1 MKRCALATAIL
12 ALSLTMGTD
21 ATEPAFTFTKLWTH
35 GHETPGQ
42 ISEIPAFD
50 HRTNTI
56 WVAGVVGV
64 DVLDAA
70 TGDLVAHIDVT
81 DYGFVNSVAIH
92 NGLAALAVESPG
104 DRRNAG
110 MVLFY
115 DTDTLSLSDGVNVV
129 PVGALPDMLT
139 FTHDGSKLLVA
150 NEGTPNPV
158 ADAPYAAP
166 DPAGSVSIIDM
177 ETRTVVATAGFVGVP
192 TEGSNLRTNTGMD
205 FEPEYIAVTQ
215 DGTRAFVTLQE
226 ANAIAVLDLTTNA
239 VHEGDWSRR
248 QGLQPGRQR
257 NRSQGRRQRH
267 LRSWWPP
274 RACTCPTAWRSIGGG
289 VTPTR

>member
-12 ALSLTMGTD
+12 ALTLTMGTD
-21 ATEPAFTFTKLWTH
+21 ATEPALTFTKLWTH

-50 HRTNTI
+50 RRTNTI

-70 TGDLVAHIDVT
+70 TGDLVEHIDVT

-158 ADAPYAAP
+158 ADTPYAAP
-166 DPAGSVSIIDM
+166 DPLGSVSIIDM
-177 ETRTVVATAGFVGVP
+177 ETRTVVATAGFAGVP
-192 TEGSNLRTNTGMD
+192 DRGQQPAHQHRDGLRARVHRGDPGRHPGLRHPAGSQRHRGARPD
-205 FEPEYIAVTQ
+205 DQP
-215 DGTRAFVTLQE
+215 
-226 ANAIAVLDLTTNA
+226 
-239 VHEGDWSRR
+239 VHEGDRSRR
-248 QGLQPGRQR
+248 QGLQPGPG
-257 NRSQGRRQRH
+257 NEID
-267 LRSWWPP
+267 P
-274 RACTCPTAWRSIGGG
+274 RDDGSVNFIAVAAKGLYMPDG
-289 VTPTR
+289 VAVYRVAG